1 MQLLRS
7 PWSEAFN
14 DFGRA
19 IRSEAILV
27 APFIRAEPLA
37 KLEALLNPI
46 HPPRIDLITN
56 LAADSLFRGM
66 VDTEAITKFA
76 EDLSSKV
83 AATVTVRD
91 LRGLHAKTYVADQN
105 LAIVTSGN
113 LTQASLNTNSEYGVK
128 VTKPELVREIID
140 DIWAYSSLSTVIPLS
155 LLGQI
160 TERTRQA
167 REMAE
172 FRTAEDQAVRYLQQD
187 LDSILSGLKAQMGD
201 DEPDGLDSG
210 SMLGDLP
217 RQVFGR
223 TILNVLQVRGQI
235 STDEMYHIIRELHPD
250 LCDDSI
256 LRISSTGVQYK
267 EPLWRYQVRVAQKR
281 HREGGRIRLVD
292 RKWQLV
298 K

>member
-7 PWSEAFN
+7 PWSEAFD

-37 KLEALLNPI
+37 KLGSLLNPS

-83 AATVTVRD
+83 DATVTVRD

-128 VTKPELVREIID
+128 VTKPELVLQIID

-155 LLGQI
+155 LLEQI

-167 REMAE
+167 QEIAE
-172 FRTAEDQAVRYLQQD
+172 FRTAENQAVRYLQQD
-187 LDSILSGLKAQMGD
+187 VDAILSGLKDQTGD
-201 DEPDGLDSG
+201 DEPDLDFEAK
-210 SMLGDLP
+210 LGELP

-223 TILNVLQVRGQI
+223 TILNALRGRGQL
-235 STDEMYHIIRELHPD
+235 STNEMYHIIRESHPD

-267 EPLWRYQVRVAQKR
+267 EPLWRFQVRIAQKH

-292 RKWQLV
+292 GKWQLV